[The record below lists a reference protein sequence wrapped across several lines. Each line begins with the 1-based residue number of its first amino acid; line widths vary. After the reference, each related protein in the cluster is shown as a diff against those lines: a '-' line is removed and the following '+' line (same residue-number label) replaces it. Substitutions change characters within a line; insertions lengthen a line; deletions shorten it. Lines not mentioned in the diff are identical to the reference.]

1 VRIEVICTGD
11 EVLTGKIVNTNF
23 SYISQK
29 LEDYG
34 LAVRWETTVGD
45 DRESLLLAFKLAGE
59 RADAVIVNGGLGPTV
74 DDLSQEIAARA
85 AGVDLVLNEQWLTRM
100 EEYFRRRSRVMPP
113 NNRKQAMLPAG
124 AEILDN
130 PVGTACGFAVDIGK
144 ARFYFTP
151 GVPREMR
158 RMLESEIVPRLLA
171 KSGMQSAIYLKRF
184 HSYGIGESHAD
195 SLLAGIEAL
204 VPDGSVKLGFR
215 AHYPQLETK
224 LTVRGKD
231 MEDIQRKLAPVESEV
246 RRRLGNFILA
256 EGDQTLESVV
266 LEALARK
273 HATVSLV
280 ETFTSGQIAAR
291 IGHLP
296 GAENVLR
303 RGIVA
308 RDLKEVCAAVGLDP
322 HAVSGTLTREHAQAV
337 AQAAR
342 RQTGTTHALAMLID
356 VDEGPDRIDIGGTV
370 CLAIATDNEV
380 ATRRSRIVGGRDWV
394 RLGAV
399 EMGLDCL
406 RRYLQALPVQER
418 IDFEK
423 VEGTDAIAKS

>member
-1 VRIEVICTGD
+1 MRIEVICTGD

-29 LEDYG
+29 LEDFG
-34 LAVRWETTVGD
+34 LSLTWETTVGD
-45 DRESLLLAFKLAGE
+45 DREDLLLAFQLAGS

-74 DDLSQEIAARA
+74 DDLSQEIAAKA
-85 AGVDLVLNEQWLTRM
+85 AGVELVLSEEWLTRM
-100 EEYFRRRSRVMPP
+100 ETYFARRSRVMPP

-124 AEILDN
+124 GEVIDN
-130 PVGTACGFAVDIGK
+130 PIGTACGFAVDIGK
-144 ARFYFTP
+144 ARFFFTP

-158 RMLESEIVPRLLA
+158 RMLEEQVIPRLLA
-171 KSGMQSAIYLKRF
+171 KSGVETAVYLKRF

-195 SLLAGIEAL
+195 TLLAGVTAL
-204 VPDGSVKLGFR
+204 APDGSVKLGFR

-224 LTVRGKD
+224 LTVRGRD
-231 MEDIQRKLAPVESEV
+231 MDDIRTKLAPCEQEV

-256 EGDQTLESVV
+256 EDDRTLEGVV
-266 LEALARK
+266 LAELASREG
-273 HATVSLV
+273 TLTLV

-291 IGHLP
+291 VGPLP
-296 GAENVLR
+296 GAEKVLR

-308 RDLKEVCAAVGLDP
+308 RDLGEVCAAVGLQRGVLDEI
-322 HAVSGTLTREHAQAV
+322 SRESAETV
-337 AQAAR
+337 ARAALDA
-342 RQTGTTHALAMLID
+342 TGATHALAVLID
-356 VDEGPDRIDIGGTV
+356 LDEGADRIEFAGTI
-370 CLAIATDNEV
+370 CLAIASADVV
-380 ATRRSRIVGGRDWV
+380 ASRRSRIVGGRDWV

-406 RRYLQALPVQER
+406 RRHLQSLPVVER

-423 VEGTDAIAKS
+423 VE